1 MNTGL
6 PIRVLLA
13 DDHAL
18 IMTGFARELDEYGV
32 KVVGETKN
40 PDEVLLKYEELKP
53 DVLVLDIR
61 FGDKFSGFD
70 AARDVL
76 SKYPNVR
83 IIFLSQFDQDTVIKE
98 AYKIGAKAFITKVS
112 DSELLAAAIQK
123 AHEGDCYFLP
133 EVAERLAQLAIQGD
147 TSPES
152 KLDARELE
160 IFKSMALGLTN
171 AEIVEQTGLSTK
183 SISNISLAIKD
194 KLGAYRQA
202 DLTRLAVRHRL
213 IPA

>member
-1 MNTGL
+1 MNNES

-18 IMTGFARELDEYGV
+18 LMAGFARELEDYGV

-40 PDEVLLKYEELKP
+40 PDEVLAKFEELSP

-61 FGDKFSGFD
+61 FGEKFSGFE
-70 AARDVL
+70 AARTVL
-76 SKYPNVR
+76 AKYSNVR
-83 IIFLSQFDQDTVIKE
+83 IIFLSQFDQDSVIKE

-112 DSELLAAAIQK
+112 DSELLAAAIQR
-123 AHEGDCYFLP
+123 AHEGECYFLP

-160 IFKSMALGLTN
+160 VFKAMAMGLTN
-171 AEIVEQTGLSTK
+171 AEIVERMGLSTK
-183 SISNISLAIKD
+183 TISNVSLAIKD
-194 KLGAYRQA
+194 KLGTYRQA

-213 IPA
+213 IVA